1 MDTAPVHDHLD
12 LWEEIQ
18 PASSRR
24 MLLAALEEF
33 AARGYYASTTR
44 DICRRAG
51 VSPAG
56 IYAHY
61 ASKVDLLYELTRIG
75 HVAVLQEVQD
85 ALVGVEG
92 PVERLRQLMQT
103 FVEWHARNH
112 TLARVIQYE
121 IRAIPPERFDPI
133 RRPRKGF
140 QDLLADELR
149 QGVAAGAFV
158 IADLQTTKVALLSM
172 GIDVARWWTPRAM
185 PPAELGKAYG
195 EIALRILGAT
205 PSV

>member
-1 MDTAPVHDHLD
+1 
-12 LWEEIQ
+12 
-18 PASSRR
+18 

-33 AARGYYASTTR
+33 AARGYNASTTR

-61 ASKVDLLYELTRIG
+61 GSKVDLLFELTRIG
-75 HVAVLQEVQD
+75 HVAVLREVQES
-85 ALVGVEG
+85 LVGVDG

-121 IRAIPPERFDPI
+121 IRAIPRERFSPI
-133 RRPRKGF
+133 RKPRQGF
-140 QDLLADELR
+140 QDLLASELQ
-149 QGVAAGAFV
+149 QGAAVGAFV
-158 IADLQTTKVALLSM
+158 ITDFRATQVALLSL
-172 GIDVARWWTPRAM
+172 GIDVARWWTPRAA
-185 PPAELGKAYG
+185 PPKELGEAYS
-195 EIALRILGAT
+195 EIALRIVGAT
-205 PSV
+205 PRA